1 MAASIIT
8 SVKGDV
14 TYDGIP
20 DTVSLIGVQ
29 FGDSNAWQQMS
40 LVIQNGATG
49 RITDIAL
56 PDDAAYAP
64 SISLVSL
71 TGKDKR
77 DILLSLPTGG
87 SGGIID
93 YIIYTYDDG
102 TFRQIFASD
111 DYNATYTYQIQYLDG
126 YAVKAASQLNRQE
139 YFIDLTGKGSDYLNQ
154 LYNADGSLREPMEGF
169 VNPLSGLYPIDFDGD
184 GQSSL
189 LAWQRI
195 AGLYNA
201 DSLGYFLNTLDWQ
214 GGTFV
219 LTDQMVGILGTES

>member
-14 TYDGIP
+14 TYDGIS

-49 RITDIAL
+49 RITAIAL

-139 YFIDLTGKGSDYLNQ
+139 YFIDLTGKGSD
-154 LYNADGSLREPMEGF
+154 
-169 VNPLSGLYPIDFDGD
+169 
-184 GQSSL
+184 
-189 LAWQRI
+189 
-195 AGLYNA
+195 
-201 DSLGYFLNTLDWQ
+201 
-214 GGTFV
+214 
-219 LTDQMVGILGTES
+219 

>member
-49 RITDIAL
+49 RITAIAL

-154 LYNADGSLREPMEGF
+154 LYNA
-169 VNPLSGLYPIDFDGD
+169 IDFDGD

>member
-1 MAASIIT
+1 M
-8 SVKGDV
+8 

-49 RITDIAL
+49 RITAIAL

-102 TFRQIFASD
+102 TFRPEKTLTTIITPPILIRSSIWTATRSRLPAS
-111 DYNATYTYQIQYLDG
+111 
-126 YAVKAASQLNRQE
+126 
-139 YFIDLTGKGSDYLNQ
+139 
-154 LYNADGSLREPMEGF
+154 
-169 VNPLSGLYPIDFDGD
+169 
-184 GQSSL
+184 
-189 LAWQRI
+189 
-195 AGLYNA
+195 
-201 DSLGYFLNTLDWQ
+201 
-214 GGTFV
+214 
-219 LTDQMVGILGTES
+219 

>member
-20 DTVSLIGVQ
+20 ETVSLIGVQ

-49 RITDIAL
+49 QITAIAL
-56 PDDAAYAP
+56 PEDAAYAP
-64 SISLVSL
+64 SIALVSL

-77 DILLSLPTGG
+77 VILLSLPTGG
-87 SGGIID
+87 SGGITN
-93 YIIYTYDDG
+93 YIIYTCDDRA
-102 TFRQIFASD
+102 FRQIFSSD
-111 DYNATYTYQIQYLDG
+111 DYNAAYPYQIQYLDG

-169 VNPLSGLYPIDFDGD
+169 VNPLSGLYPIDVDGD
-184 GQSSL
+184 GPSSL

>member
-49 RITDIAL
+49 RITAIAL

-102 TFRQIFASD
+102 TRHTHHGRGRGRDLLAALANLFDQIHGFLK
-111 DYNATYTYQIQYLDG
+111 TVVLYTYQQG
-126 YAVKAASQLNRQE
+126 GVARPQKAAGGGQLGDAKAVVHQLS
-139 YFIDLTGKGSDYLNQ
+139 DQTGRILI
-154 LYNADGSLREPMEGF
+154 LYDSNDQFHPRS
-169 VNPLSGLYPIDFDGD
+169 
-184 GQSSL
+184 SSL
-189 LAWQRI
+189 MISLSLA
-195 AGLYNA
+195 
-201 DSLGYFLNTLDWQ
+201 SP
-214 GGTFV
+214 
-219 LTDQMVGILGTES
+219 

>member
-49 RITDIAL
+49 RITAIAL

-126 YAVKAASQLNRQE
+126 YAVKAASQLNRQ
-139 YFIDLTGKGSDYLNQ
+139 DYLNQ

-214 GGTFV
+214 RGTFV

>member
-49 RITDIAL
+49 RITAIAL

-64 SISLVSL
+64 SISLVS
-71 TGKDKR
+71 
-77 DILLSLPTGG
+77 
-87 SGGIID
+87 
-93 YIIYTYDDG
+93 
-102 TFRQIFASD
+102 
-111 DYNATYTYQIQYLDG
+111 
-126 YAVKAASQLNRQE
+126 
-139 YFIDLTGKGSDYLNQ
+139 LTGKGSDYLNQ

>member
-49 RITDIAL
+49 RITAIAL
-56 PDDAAYAP
+56 PEDAAYAP
-64 SISLVSL
+64 SIALVSL

-87 SGGIID
+87 SGGITN
-93 YIIYTYDDG
+93 YIIYTCDDG
-102 TFRQIFASD
+102 AFRQIFSSD
-111 DYNATYTYQIQYLDG
+111 DYNATYPYQI
-126 YAVKAASQLNRQE
+126 
-139 YFIDLTGKGSDYLNQ
+139 
-154 LYNADGSLREPMEGF
+154 
-169 VNPLSGLYPIDFDGD
+169 
-184 GQSSL
+184 
-189 LAWQRI
+189 
-195 AGLYNA
+195 
-201 DSLGYFLNTLDWQ
+201 
-214 GGTFV
+214 
-219 LTDQMVGILGTES
+219 

>member
-1 MAASIIT
+1 MGAAKWI
-8 SVKGDV
+8 
-14 TYDGIP
+14 
-20 DTVSLIGVQ
+20 
-29 FGDSNAWQQMS
+29 
-40 LVIQNGATG
+40 
-49 RITDIAL
+49 
-56 PDDAAYAP
+56 
-64 SISLVSL
+64 
-71 TGKDKR
+71 
-77 DILLSLPTGG
+77 
-87 SGGIID
+87 GGIID